1 MSTSYLTSITF
12 GFSVYTLIISILIS
26 VSLMITIYLVK
37 EQMLETKNDL
47 LKITNENGAKKD

>member
-12 GFSVYTLIISILIS
+12 GLSVYTLIISILIS

>member
-12 GFSVYTLIISILIS
+12 GLSVYTLIISILIS

-37 EQMLETKNDL
+37 EEMLKTKNNLLKVTKENETK
-47 LKITNENGAKKD
+47 KD